1 MKRPFRFFI
10 VATAFSLISVAST
23 VASVASA
30 SDTLSLKKLLDEAR
44 ANNFEIRVAR
54 ERVRAKEAR
63 AGYEGALED
72 PVLKIEVEE
81 IDVDRP
87 FDLSSDNAMLT
98 RYTLSQ
104 EIPFPG
110 KRALK
115 KKTAVSEANGER
127 ARFKAR
133 ELDVALMVKEAYYDY
148 SLSAE
153 SIDITREIK
162 ELVLSAG
169 RVAEVRYSLGQASQ
183 QDAIKA
189 GLEAFE
195 LANELITLE
204 AEKNVSAARLKSAL
218 GREQGTELGE
228 PARLPRRDVAFN
240 ADDLAARAVKES
252 FEIKEVEAEVET
264 SELNAKLARKESL
277 PDFMVG
283 AGPVGRDGRVESFD
297 LMFQMNIP
305 LWQGKYSGIRAEAAA
320 SESSARLMLLSQRN
334 EKSLEVKDAALM
346 AEAARQA
353 KALLET
359 GLIPQAELAFES
371 ALKNYQSGSVDFL
384 ALIDAARELK
394 RTKLEYIK
402 TLSEYGKRIAAL
414 ERAVG
419 EEIAEGL

>member
-1 MKRPFRFFI
+1 
-10 VATAFSLISVAST
+10 
-23 VASVASA
+23 
-30 SDTLSLKKLLDEAR
+30 
-44 ANNFEIRVAR
+44 
-54 ERVRAKEAR
+54 
-63 AGYEGALED
+63 
-72 PVLKIEVEE
+72 
-81 IDVDRP
+81 
-87 FDLSSDNAMLT
+87 
-98 RYTLSQ
+98 
-104 EIPFPG
+104 
-110 KRALK
+110 
-115 KKTAVSEANGER
+115 
-127 ARFKAR
+127 
-133 ELDVALMVKEAYYDY
+133 
-148 SLSAE
+148 
-153 SIDITREIK
+153 
-162 ELVLSAG
+162 
-169 RVAEVRYSLGQASQ
+169 
-183 QDAIKA
+183 
-189 GLEAFE
+189 
-195 LANELITLE
+195 
-204 AEKNVSAARLKSAL
+204 
-218 GREQGTELGE
+218 
-228 PARLPRRDVAFN
+228 
-240 ADDLAARAVKES
+240 
-252 FEIKEVEAEVET
+252 
-264 SELNAKLARKESL
+264 
-277 PDFMVG
+277 MVG